1 MLDGG
6 RGMRDGIAHDGER
19 AFTRHLHLWDY
30 RRLATTLAEAVLFL
44 PFKDA
49 TITQPAGRGIRIAW
63 R

>member
-1 MLDGG
+1 
-6 RGMRDGIAHDGER
+6 MRDWIAHDGER

-30 RRLATTLAEAVLFL
+30 CRLATTLAEAVLFL